1 MSDFNRINVQDIIN
15 GGQKEKVDI
24 SMIRVPEYHDR
35 TDVDDENIESLA
47 NNMSEVGQLS
57 PILLDK
63 KSDEEFDLISG
74 LRRLDAAL
82 KLNWSEIDAIIF
94 ENLDEQSRSL
104 VMITENAQRVDLNVY
119 DLVNSLIHYAA
130 VSTGKTDEELVNFL
144 YKLRNLDAGNV
155 KNISFEEK
163 KWKKN
168 IEEALARTDKYT
180 LKNVISKLKVIN
192 FHPAIIKAMKDKK
205 LLFSYAFQLNKIKDE
220 EVMKALLNRF
230 VTKQITKD
238 ELRKEIKK
246 YTGGGNVGDIVPFS
260 GTLKKLKDFK
270 TLPEEKQNFVVTKM
284 QEIDTV
290 FAV

>member
-1 MSDFNRINVQDIIN
+1 MSNSNTIRVQDIIN
-15 GGQKEKVDI
+15 SGQKVKVDI
-24 SMIRVPEYHDR
+24 SQIKVPEFHDR
-35 TDVDDENIESLA
+35 TDVDDDSIESLA

-63 KSDEEFDLISG
+63 KSDDEFDLISG

-82 KLNWSEIDAIIF
+82 KLNWSQIDAIIF

-104 VMITENAQRVDLNVY
+104 VMITENAQRVDLNDY

-130 VSTGKTDEELVNFL
+130 MSTGKTDEEIVNFL

-192 FHPAIIKAMKDKK
+192 FNPVIIKAMKDKK
-205 LLFSYAFQLNKIKDE
+205 ILFANAFQLNKVKDE
-220 EVMKALLNRF
+220 VVMQDLLTRF
-230 VTKQITKD
+230 ITKQITKD
-238 ELRKEIKK
+238 ELKKEIRKAI
-246 YTGGGNVGDIVPFS
+246 GAPPGDIIPFS

-270 TLPEEKQNFVVTKM
+270 NFPEEKQNFVVEKM
-284 QEIDTV
+284 QEIDSAL
-290 FAV
+290 AV

>member
-1 MSDFNRINVQDIIN
+1 MSNSRIRVQEIIN
-15 GGQKEKVDI
+15 GGQKVKVDI
-24 SMIRVPEYHDR
+24 SNIRVPEFHDR
-35 TDVDDENIESLA
+35 TDVDDESIESLA

-63 KSDEEFDLISG
+63 KADYDYDLISG

-94 ENLDEQSRSL
+94 EDLDEQSRSL
-104 VMITENAQRVDLNVY
+104 VMITENAQRVDLNDY

-130 VSTGKTDEELVNFL
+130 VSTDKTDEEIINFL

-155 KNISFEEK
+155 KNISFDEK
-163 KWKKN
+163 KLKKH

-192 FHPAIIKAMKDKK
+192 FHPAIIKAMKEKK

-220 EVMKALLNRF
+220 EVMMDLLTRF
-230 VTKQITKD
+230 VTKQMTKD
-238 ELRKEIKK
+238 ELRKEIRK
-246 YTGGGNVGDIVPFS
+246 YTGSTGDNILPFT

-270 TLPEEKQNFVVTKM
+270 TFPEEKQNFVVAKM
-284 QEIDTV
+284 LEIDTV
-290 FAV
+290 IAG